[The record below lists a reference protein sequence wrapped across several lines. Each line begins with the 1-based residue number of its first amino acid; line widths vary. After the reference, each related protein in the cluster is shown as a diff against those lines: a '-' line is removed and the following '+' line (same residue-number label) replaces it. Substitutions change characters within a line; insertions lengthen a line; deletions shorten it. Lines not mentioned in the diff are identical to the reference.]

1 MRRVHIASIAVA
13 ALLALGACEGGG
25 LGGMTQ
31 SQTIGTGAGAAAGG
45 LAGYAISGGTVG
57 TLIGAAAGG
66 LIGNR
71 LANHLEGDA
80 QEAAA
85 QAAARAAEVPTGERV
100 TWERTGATFQ
110 TEAYGWATPTGA
122 PFQASDGAT
131 CRRIHQSATHDGA
144 TEEDVVTLCQRA
156 SGWVPA

>member
-1 MRRVHIASIAVA
+1 MRRLKTATIAA
-13 ALLALGACEGGG
+13 ALLLAVGACEGGG
-25 LGGMTQ
+25 LAGMTPG
-31 SQTIGTGAGAAAGG
+31 QTVGTGAGAAAGG
-45 LAGYAISGGTVG
+45 LAGYAITGGTVG

-66 LIGNR
+66 VIGNR

-80 QEAAA
+80 QQAAA

-110 TEAYGWATPTGA
+110 TEAHGWASPTGGA
-122 PFQASDGAT
+122 FQAADGAT
-131 CRRIHQSATHDGA
+131 CRQIHQSATYDGS
-144 TEEDVVTLCQRA
+144 TQEDVVTLCQRA